1 MSRWAFWRQ
10 RPPAPTAGA
19 GSNAAPVRRWWQL
32 NENDPLLDIIPTVL
46 AWLLP
51 SGAVVVGAL
60 GQFMLALV
68 LLAIAFGVW
77 LRLWRG
83 RQKRRA
89 MARAMGRTP
98 R

>member
-1 MSRWAFWRQ
+1 MSRWTMWRK
-10 RPPAPTAGA
+10 RPSSSSTPRTTAASTARGLRDTNLYGA
-19 GSNAAPVRRWWQL
+19 ADVV
-32 NENDPLLDIIPTVL
+32 PTVL

-68 LLAIAFGVW
+68 LLTLASGVW

-83 RQKRRA
+83 RKKRRA
-89 MARAMGRTP
+89 VNRP
-98 R
+98 SL

>member
-1 MSRWAFWRQ
+1 MSRWAFWHQ
-10 RPPAPTAGA
+10 RPPETAA
-19 GSNAAPVRRWWQL
+19 AAAPDAVSAPARRPAGFYWVGDALQL
-32 NENDPLLDIIPTVL
+32 LL

-77 LRLWRG
+77 LRLWRS
-83 RQKRRA
+83 RQRRRA
-89 MARAMGRTP
+89 AGLR
-98 R
+98 

>member
-1 MSRWAFWRQ
+1 MSHWAFWHK
-10 RPPAPTAGA
+10 RPPLTAA
-19 GSNAAPVRRWWQL
+19 AAPSEAAPAPARRSAGFFWLGDALQVL
-32 NENDPLLDIIPTVL
+32 L

-77 LRLWRG
+77 LRLWRS
-83 RQKRRA
+83 RQRRRRA
-89 MARAMGRTP
+89 VHNS
-98 R
+98 

>member
-1 MSRWAFWRQ
+1 MSRWAFWRK
-10 RPPAPTAGA
+10 RLPAAGA
-19 GSNAAPVRRWWQL
+19 AQSQSPTPQRRPVHL
-32 NENDPLLDIIPTVL
+32 YLPLDALHMVL

-68 LLAIAFGVW
+68 LLTVAFGVW
-77 LRLWRG
+77 LRLWRS
-83 RQKRRA
+83 RKKRRA
-89 MARAMGRTP
+89 MGQAVGRTP

>member
-1 MSRWAFWRQ
+1 MSRWALWRK
-10 RPPAPTAGA
+10 RAPVAEVAAAPDAAPAP
-19 GSNAAPVRRWWQL
+19 RRRSADVYWLGDALQL
-32 NENDPLLDIIPTVL
+32 VL

-83 RQKRRA
+83 RQRR
-89 MARAMGRTP
+89 RGQGRP
-98 R
+98 AP

>member
-1 MSRWAFWRQ
+1 MSRWAFWRK
-10 RPPAPTAGA
+10 RPPVTANGA
-19 GSNAAPVRRWWQL
+19 VPPSRRVTADFSWLGDALQL
-32 NENDPLLDIIPTVL
+32 VL

-68 LLAIAFGVW
+68 LLMVAFGVW
-77 LRLWRG
+77 LRLWRS
-83 RQKRRA
+83 RKRR
-89 MARAMGRTP
+89 RAMGRAP